1 MGVFDYDEQDD
12 DSDKEDNN
20 PIKPPVKKMKPVMKP
35 TVILKDPKPNP
46 PTQTVVLTQDD
57 RPVYIYSAEVTI
69 FRMLG
74 VDAWKWKKNDQVVR
88 LSTGLPTDRGRV
100 STSKFYLSFH
110 LLIVT
115 ECDGPQ
121 SHPCLWTVEKLQ
133 VFPPD
138 SFHKF

>member
-74 VDAWKWKKNDQVVR
+74 VDA
-88 LSTGLPTDRGRV
+88 
-100 STSKFYLSFH
+100 
-110 LLIVT
+110 
-115 ECDGPQ
+115 
-121 SHPCLWTVEKLQ
+121 
-133 VFPPD
+133 
-138 SFHKF
+138 